1 MDVDA
6 AGSQFVVGAWL
17 VILMGLFG
25 LVALIAF
32 YDAVRA
38 AGPVLILAPA
48 LSFLALTLVTASHLL
63 PIAMA
68 HELVPAYVSGGLE
81 QASLGQT
88 FDTLTSLSLS
98 TNLAGDF
105 VLWGVVIPLYLVAI
119 LTTRVVPRWIGWL
132 GLAVGLFGGWV
143 GVFGPLSPTLEGVGA
158 FGFIGFFVF
167 MLALGV
173 AMLRSGAGPRV
184 SPRPGL
190 TPSPG

>member
-1 MDVDA
+1 MWSVRLNAVGGVCAILTVAAFIAGVVLMNSSGVDILIPETGSLGRDWVVDIDA
-6 AGSQFVVGAWL
+6 AGSQFFVGAWL

-25 LVALIAF
+25 LVALMAF

-48 LSFLALTLVTASHLL
+48 LSVLALTLVTASHLL

-68 HELVPAYVSGGLE
+68 RELVPAYVSGGRLE

-105 VLWGVVIPLYLVAI
+105 VLWGDVIPLYSVAI
-119 LTTRVVPRWIGWL
+119 LTTQ
-132 GLAVGLFGGWV
+132 
-143 GVFGPLSPTLEGVGA
+143 
-158 FGFIGFFVF
+158 
-167 MLALGV
+167 
-173 AMLRSGAGPRV
+173 
-184 SPRPGL
+184 
-190 TPSPG
+190 